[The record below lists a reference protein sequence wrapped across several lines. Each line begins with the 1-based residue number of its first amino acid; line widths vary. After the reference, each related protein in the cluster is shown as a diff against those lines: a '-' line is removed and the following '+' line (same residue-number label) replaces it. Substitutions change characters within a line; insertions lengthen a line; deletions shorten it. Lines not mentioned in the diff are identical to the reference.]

1 MKKYLIL
8 FVVLALM
15 VPMVASAQNDGN
27 TENQI
32 FGVHFGFV
40 GGYDLNTDGAVA
52 GQDFGLNFTLNESM
66 QIGFRSVSDL
76 LTTGDAALLNFG
88 YFLSPQLGLDLMVG
102 SDGTSIVGG
111 ADAFFYIFKSE
122 GDDVFSSSL
131 KMKAGYIFDEA
142 SGIDSGV
149 INAGLIGTVGY

>member
-1 MKKYLIL
+1 
-8 FVVLALM
+8 
-15 VPMVASAQNDGN
+15 
-27 TENQI
+27 
-32 FGVHFGFV
+32 
-40 GGYDLNTDGAVA
+40 DGAVA

-66 QIGFRSVSDL
+66 QIGFRSVTDL
-76 LTTGDAALLNFG
+76 LAADASLLNFG

-102 SDGTSIVGG
+102 SDGTNIVGG

-131 KMKAGYIFDEA
+131 KMKAGYIFAENL
-142 SGIDSGV
+142 GIENGV